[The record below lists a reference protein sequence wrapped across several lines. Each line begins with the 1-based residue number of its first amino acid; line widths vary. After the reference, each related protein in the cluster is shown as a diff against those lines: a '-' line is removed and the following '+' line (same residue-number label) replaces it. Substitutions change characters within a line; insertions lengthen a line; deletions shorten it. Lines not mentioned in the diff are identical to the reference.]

1 MVIYQ
6 RKRKRNNFKEV
17 FQMARQKSN
26 SVYEVDKKGES
37 LKRKNQPCP
46 RCQGSF
52 LAEHKNR
59 RSCGKCGYSEYK
71 R

>member
-1 MVIYQ
+1 
-6 RKRKRNNFKEV
+6 
-17 FQMARQKSN
+17 MARQKAN